1 MKSIYYLLFLA
12 AYLLYSA
19 NQRGLHSE
27 LSQGKLL
34 LALLFVVI
42 PVIYWIVDKV
52 RGDRRWISAVLKI

>member
-42 PVIYWIVDKV
+42 PVVYWIVDKI
-52 RGDRRWISAVLKI
+52 RGDRR